1 MIKLDHI
8 TQTYKTP
15 EGREFKALDDVSIE
29 IRPGEIFGIIGRS
42 GAGKSTLVR
51 CINLLNRPSEGTV
64 TVDGKN
70 LTELSEDELRESRRS
85 IGMIFQHFNL
95 LSSRTVYDNVALPL
109 ELVGTPKNVI
119 REKVEPLLK
128 LVGLTEHA
136 HKYPSQLSGGQKQRV
151 GIARALTND
160 PKVLLSDEAT
170 SALDPETTVATLA
183 LLKRI
188 NKELGLTIV
197 MITHEMQVVKQICER
212 VVVNYGKIVEQGKVV
227 DIGGQKQRVGIAR
240 ALTNDPKVLLSD
252 EATSALDPETTVA
265 TLALLKRINKE
276 LGLTIVMITH
286 EMQVVKQI
294 CERVVVMNYGKIVE
308 QGKVVDI
315 FMSPQH
321 ETTKALIGNVMARD
335 MPASI
340 LDRFRKAR
348 ENHPNSDAV
357 YLLRLAFSGNEVTR
371 PVISECSRR
380 FNLDFNILRGTVD
393 DVQGQTLGSLTVLI
407 EAESSVFIEAVNFL
421 RENGVV
427 VEEINDVK

>member
-29 IRPGEIFGIIGRS
+29 ILPGEIFGIIGRS

-212 VVVNYGKIVEQGKVV
+212 VVV
-227 DIGGQKQRVGIAR
+227 
-240 ALTNDPKVLLSD
+240 
-252 EATSALDPETTVA
+252 
-265 TLALLKRINKE
+265 
-276 LGLTIVMITH
+276 
-286 EMQVVKQI
+286 
-294 CERVVVMNYGKIVE
+294 MNYGKIVE
-308 QGKVVDI
+308 QGKVIDI

>member
-85 IGMIFQHFNL
+85 IGMIFQHFNP

-136 HKYPSQLSGGQKQRV
+136 HKYPSQLS
-151 GIARALTND
+151 
-160 PKVLLSDEAT
+160 
-170 SALDPETTVATLA
+170 
-183 LLKRI
+183 
-188 NKELGLTIV
+188 
-197 MITHEMQVVKQICER
+197 
-212 VVVNYGKIVEQGKVV
+212 
-227 DIGGQKQRVGIAR
+227 GGQKQRVGIAR

>member
-51 CINLLNRPSEGTV
+51 CINLLNRPSEGTI

-136 HKYPSQLSGGQKQRV
+136 HKYPSQLS
-151 GIARALTND
+151 
-160 PKVLLSDEAT
+160 
-170 SALDPETTVATLA
+170 
-183 LLKRI
+183 
-188 NKELGLTIV
+188 
-197 MITHEMQVVKQICER
+197 
-212 VVVNYGKIVEQGKVV
+212 
-227 DIGGQKQRVGIAR
+227 GGQKQRVGIAR

>member
-212 VVVNYGKIVEQGKVV
+212 VVV
-227 DIGGQKQRVGIAR
+227 
-240 ALTNDPKVLLSD
+240 
-252 EATSALDPETTVA
+252 
-265 TLALLKRINKE
+265 
-276 LGLTIVMITH
+276 
-286 EMQVVKQI
+286 
-294 CERVVVMNYGKIVE
+294 MNYGKIVE

-348 ENHPNSDAV
+348 ENHLNSDAV

>member
-119 REKVEPLLK
+119 CEKVEPLLK

-136 HKYPSQLSGGQKQRV
+136 HKYPSQLS
-151 GIARALTND
+151 
-160 PKVLLSDEAT
+160 
-170 SALDPETTVATLA
+170 
-183 LLKRI
+183 
-188 NKELGLTIV
+188 
-197 MITHEMQVVKQICER
+197 
-212 VVVNYGKIVEQGKVV
+212 
-227 DIGGQKQRVGIAR
+227 GGQKQRVGIAR

>member
-212 VVVNYGKIVEQGKVV
+212 VVV
-227 DIGGQKQRVGIAR
+227 
-240 ALTNDPKVLLSD
+240 
-252 EATSALDPETTVA
+252 
-265 TLALLKRINKE
+265 
-276 LGLTIVMITH
+276 
-286 EMQVVKQI
+286 
-294 CERVVVMNYGKIVE
+294 MNYGKIVE

-321 ETTKALIGNVMARD
+321 ETTKALIGNKMARD

>member
-95 LSSRTVYDNVALPL
+95 LSSRTVYDNVALPR

-136 HKYPSQLSGGQKQRV
+136 HKYPSQLS
-151 GIARALTND
+151 
-160 PKVLLSDEAT
+160 
-170 SALDPETTVATLA
+170 
-183 LLKRI
+183 
-188 NKELGLTIV
+188 
-197 MITHEMQVVKQICER
+197 
-212 VVVNYGKIVEQGKVV
+212 
-227 DIGGQKQRVGIAR
+227 GGQKQRVGIAR

>member
-1 MIKLDHI
+1 M
-8 TQTYKTP
+8 
-15 EGREFKALDDVSIE
+15 IE
-29 IRPGEIFGIIGRS
+29 IEHLNKTYPSPTGDIHALRDVDLRIDDGEIFGIIGLS

-136 HKYPSQLSGGQKQRV
+136 HKYPSQLS
-151 GIARALTND
+151 
-160 PKVLLSDEAT
+160 
-170 SALDPETTVATLA
+170 
-183 LLKRI
+183 
-188 NKELGLTIV
+188 
-197 MITHEMQVVKQICER
+197 
-212 VVVNYGKIVEQGKVV
+212 
-227 DIGGQKQRVGIAR
+227 GGQKQRVGIAR

>member
-212 VVVNYGKIVEQGKVV
+212 VI
-227 DIGGQKQRVGIAR
+227 
-240 ALTNDPKVLLSD
+240 
-252 EATSALDPETTVA
+252 
-265 TLALLKRINKE
+265 
-276 LGLTIVMITH
+276 
-286 EMQVVKQI
+286 
-294 CERVVVMNYGKIVE
+294 VMNYGKIVE

>member
-136 HKYPSQLSGGQKQRV
+136 HKDPSQLS
-151 GIARALTND
+151 
-160 PKVLLSDEAT
+160 
-170 SALDPETTVATLA
+170 
-183 LLKRI
+183 
-188 NKELGLTIV
+188 
-197 MITHEMQVVKQICER
+197 
-212 VVVNYGKIVEQGKVV
+212 
-227 DIGGQKQRVGIAR
+227 GGQKQRVGIAR

>member
-151 GIARALTND
+151 A
-160 PKVLLSDEAT
+160 
-170 SALDPETTVATLA
+170 
-183 LLKRI
+183 
-188 NKELGLTIV
+188 
-197 MITHEMQVVKQICER
+197 
-212 VVVNYGKIVEQGKVV
+212 
-227 DIGGQKQRVGIAR
+227 IAR

>member
-70 LTELSEDELRESRRS
+70 LTELFEDELRESRRS

-136 HKYPSQLSGGQKQRV
+136 HKYPSQLS
-151 GIARALTND
+151 
-160 PKVLLSDEAT
+160 
-170 SALDPETTVATLA
+170 
-183 LLKRI
+183 
-188 NKELGLTIV
+188 
-197 MITHEMQVVKQICER
+197 
-212 VVVNYGKIVEQGKVV
+212 
-227 DIGGQKQRVGIAR
+227 GGQKQRVGIAR

>member
-212 VVVNYGKIVEQGKVV
+212 VVV
-227 DIGGQKQRVGIAR
+227 
-240 ALTNDPKVLLSD
+240 
-252 EATSALDPETTVA
+252 
-265 TLALLKRINKE
+265 
-276 LGLTIVMITH
+276 
-286 EMQVVKQI
+286 
-294 CERVVVMNYGKIVE
+294 MNYGKIVE

-427 VEEINDVK
+427 VVEINDVK

>member
-212 VVVNYGKIVEQGKVV
+212 VVV
-227 DIGGQKQRVGIAR
+227 
-240 ALTNDPKVLLSD
+240 
-252 EATSALDPETTVA
+252 
-265 TLALLKRINKE
+265 
-276 LGLTIVMITH
+276 
-286 EMQVVKQI
+286 
-294 CERVVVMNYGKIVE
+294 MNYGKIVE

-348 ENHPNSDAV
+348 ENHPHSDAV

>member
-160 PKVLLSDEAT
+160 PKVLLSD
-170 SALDPETTVATLA
+170 
-183 LLKRI
+183 
-188 NKELGLTIV
+188 
-197 MITHEMQVVKQICER
+197 
-212 VVVNYGKIVEQGKVV
+212 
-227 DIGGQKQRVGIAR
+227 
-240 ALTNDPKVLLSD
+240 
-252 EATSALDPETTVA
+252 TSALDPETTVA

>member
-64 TVDGKN
+64 TVDGKT

-136 HKYPSQLSGGQKQRV
+136 HKYPSQLS
-151 GIARALTND
+151 
-160 PKVLLSDEAT
+160 
-170 SALDPETTVATLA
+170 
-183 LLKRI
+183 
-188 NKELGLTIV
+188 
-197 MITHEMQVVKQICER
+197 
-212 VVVNYGKIVEQGKVV
+212 
-227 DIGGQKQRVGIAR
+227 GGQKQRVGIAR

>member
-212 VVVNYGKIVEQGKVV
+212 VV
-227 DIGGQKQRVGIAR
+227 
-240 ALTNDPKVLLSD
+240 L
-252 EATSALDPETTVA
+252 
-265 TLALLKRINKE
+265 
-276 LGLTIVMITH
+276 
-286 EMQVVKQI
+286 
-294 CERVVVMNYGKIVE
+294 MNY
-308 QGKVVDI
+308 GKVVDI

>member
-212 VVVNYGKIVEQGKVV
+212 VVV
-227 DIGGQKQRVGIAR
+227 
-240 ALTNDPKVLLSD
+240 
-252 EATSALDPETTVA
+252 
-265 TLALLKRINKE
+265 
-276 LGLTIVMITH
+276 
-286 EMQVVKQI
+286 
-294 CERVVVMNYGKIVE
+294 MNYGKIVE

-407 EAESSVFIEAVNFL
+407 EAESSVFIDAVNFL

>member
-212 VVVNYGKIVEQGKVV
+212 VVV
-227 DIGGQKQRVGIAR
+227 
-240 ALTNDPKVLLSD
+240 
-252 EATSALDPETTVA
+252 
-265 TLALLKRINKE
+265 
-276 LGLTIVMITH
+276 
-286 EMQVVKQI
+286 
-294 CERVVVMNYGKIVE
+294 MNYGKIVE

-393 DVQGQTLGSLTVLI
+393 DVQGQTLGSLTVPV
-407 EAESSVFIEAVNFL
+407 SYTHL
-421 RENGVV
+421 RAHET
-427 VEEINDVK
+427 

>member
-42 GAGKSTLVR
+42 GAGKSTLLR

-136 HKYPSQLSGGQKQRV
+136 HKYPSQLS
-151 GIARALTND
+151 
-160 PKVLLSDEAT
+160 
-170 SALDPETTVATLA
+170 
-183 LLKRI
+183 
-188 NKELGLTIV
+188 
-197 MITHEMQVVKQICER
+197 
-212 VVVNYGKIVEQGKVV
+212 
-227 DIGGQKQRVGIAR
+227 GGQKQRVGIAR

>member
-183 LLKRI
+183 LLK
-188 NKELGLTIV
+188 
-197 MITHEMQVVKQICER
+197 H
-212 VVVNYGKIVEQGKVV
+212 
-227 DIGGQKQRVGIAR
+227 
-240 ALTNDPKVLLSD
+240 
-252 EATSALDPETTVA
+252 
-265 TLALLKRINKE
+265 INKE

-348 ENHPNSDAV
+348 ENPTNSDAV

>member
-109 ELVGTPKNVI
+109 ELVGTPTNVI

-136 HKYPSQLSGGQKQRV
+136 HKYPSQLS
-151 GIARALTND
+151 
-160 PKVLLSDEAT
+160 
-170 SALDPETTVATLA
+170 
-183 LLKRI
+183 
-188 NKELGLTIV
+188 
-197 MITHEMQVVKQICER
+197 
-212 VVVNYGKIVEQGKVV
+212 
-227 DIGGQKQRVGIAR
+227 GGQKQRVGIAR

>member
-170 SALDPETTVATLA
+170 SALD
-183 LLKRI
+183 
-188 NKELGLTIV
+188 
-197 MITHEMQVVKQICER
+197 
-212 VVVNYGKIVEQGKVV
+212 
-227 DIGGQKQRVGIAR
+227 
-240 ALTNDPKVLLSD
+240 S
-252 EATSALDPETTVA
+252 ETTVA

>member
-128 LVGLTEHA
+128 LVGLTEHT

-212 VVVNYGKIVEQGKVV
+212 VVV
-227 DIGGQKQRVGIAR
+227 
-240 ALTNDPKVLLSD
+240 
-252 EATSALDPETTVA
+252 
-265 TLALLKRINKE
+265 
-276 LGLTIVMITH
+276 
-286 EMQVVKQI
+286 
-294 CERVVVMNYGKIVE
+294 MNYGKIDE

>member
-212 VVVNYGKIVEQGKVV
+212 VVV
-227 DIGGQKQRVGIAR
+227 
-240 ALTNDPKVLLSD
+240 
-252 EATSALDPETTVA
+252 
-265 TLALLKRINKE
+265 
-276 LGLTIVMITH
+276 
-286 EMQVVKQI
+286 
-294 CERVVVMNYGKIVE
+294 MNYGKIVE

-393 DVQGQTLGSLTVLI
+393 DVQAQTLGSLTVLI

>member
-212 VVVNYGKIVEQGKVV
+212 VVV
-227 DIGGQKQRVGIAR
+227 
-240 ALTNDPKVLLSD
+240 
-252 EATSALDPETTVA
+252 
-265 TLALLKRINKE
+265 
-276 LGLTIVMITH
+276 
-286 EMQVVKQI
+286 
-294 CERVVVMNYGKIVE
+294 MNYGKIVE
-308 QGKVVDI
+308 QGKVVNI

>member
-15 EGREFKALDDVSIE
+15 DGREFKALDDVSIE

-212 VVVNYGKIVEQGKVV
+212 VVV
-227 DIGGQKQRVGIAR
+227 
-240 ALTNDPKVLLSD
+240 
-252 EATSALDPETTVA
+252 
-265 TLALLKRINKE
+265 
-276 LGLTIVMITH
+276 
-286 EMQVVKQI
+286 
-294 CERVVVMNYGKIVE
+294 MNYGKIVE

-407 EAESSVFIEAVNFL
+407 EAENSVFIEAVNFL

>member
-212 VVVNYGKIVEQGKVV
+212 VVV
-227 DIGGQKQRVGIAR
+227 
-240 ALTNDPKVLLSD
+240 
-252 EATSALDPETTVA
+252 
-265 TLALLKRINKE
+265 
-276 LGLTIVMITH
+276 
-286 EMQVVKQI
+286 
-294 CERVVVMNYGKIVE
+294 MNYGKIVE

-393 DVQGQTLGSLTVLI
+393 DVQGRTLGSLTVLI

>member
-212 VVVNYGKIVEQGKVV
+212 VVV
-227 DIGGQKQRVGIAR
+227 
-240 ALTNDPKVLLSD
+240 
-252 EATSALDPETTVA
+252 
-265 TLALLKRINKE
+265 
-276 LGLTIVMITH
+276 
-286 EMQVVKQI
+286 
-294 CERVVVMNYGKIVE
+294 MNYGKIVE

-427 VEEINDVK
+427 VEGINDVK

>member
-8 TQTYKTP
+8 IQTYKTP

-212 VVVNYGKIVEQGKVV
+212 VVV
-227 DIGGQKQRVGIAR
+227 
-240 ALTNDPKVLLSD
+240 
-252 EATSALDPETTVA
+252 
-265 TLALLKRINKE
+265 
-276 LGLTIVMITH
+276 
-286 EMQVVKQI
+286 
-294 CERVVVMNYGKIVE
+294 MNYGKIVE

>member
-197 MITHEMQVVKQICER
+197 MITHQMDVVKQICDR
-212 VVVNYGKIVEQGKVV
+212 V
-227 DIGGQKQRVGIAR
+227 A
-240 ALTNDPKVLLSD
+240 
-252 EATSALDPETTVA
+252 
-265 TLALLKRINKE
+265 
-276 LGLTIVMITH
+276 
-286 EMQVVKQI
+286 
-294 CERVVVMNYGKIVE
+294 VMNKGIVVE
-308 QGKVVDI
+308 EGSVIDV
-315 FMSPQH
+315 FRRPQT
-321 ETTKALIGNVMARD
+321 ETTKALIGNIMAQEL
-335 MPASI
+335 PASMLERVREQVAG
-340 LDRFRKAR
+340 LDKDSV
-348 ENHPNSDAV
+348 HI
-357 YLLRLAFSGNEVTR
+357 LRLSFVGSEVTR
-371 PVISECSRR
+371 PVISEASRM
-380 FNLDFNILRGTVD
+380 FNIDVNILLGQVD
-393 DVQGQTLGSLTVLI
+393 EVQGKGFGTLTILTSCNTDTFSQLL
-407 EAESSVFIEAVNFL
+407 EYL
-421 RENGVV
+421 RKHNVT
-427 VEEINDVK
+427 VEEVTSHVL

>member
-64 TVDGKN
+64 TVDGKD

-136 HKYPSQLSGGQKQRV
+136 HKYPSQLS
-151 GIARALTND
+151 
-160 PKVLLSDEAT
+160 
-170 SALDPETTVATLA
+170 
-183 LLKRI
+183 
-188 NKELGLTIV
+188 
-197 MITHEMQVVKQICER
+197 
-212 VVVNYGKIVEQGKVV
+212 
-227 DIGGQKQRVGIAR
+227 GGQKQRVGIAR